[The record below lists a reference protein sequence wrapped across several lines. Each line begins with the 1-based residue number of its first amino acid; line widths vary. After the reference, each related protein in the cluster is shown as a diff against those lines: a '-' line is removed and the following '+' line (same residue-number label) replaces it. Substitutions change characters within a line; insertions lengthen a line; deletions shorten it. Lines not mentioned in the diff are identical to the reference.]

1 MQQCIS
7 LESRYMLS
15 KLDQTEILICQ
26 VLVPIFRPVLCP
38 SLQQQK
44 KRGGGPTFMI
54 LYIMNQVYSACVI
67 QCTIQIFHHYYKS
80 EI

>member
-1 MQQCIS
+1 MYIAWITLYVIRVGANWDS
-7 LESRYMLS
+7 NLPSFSAYILS
-15 KLDQTEILICQ
+15 SIMS
-26 VLVPIFRPVLCP
+26 

-44 KRGGGPTFMI
+44 KKRGDGGPTFMI

-67 QCTIQIFHHYYKS
+67 QCTIQIFHHYYKF